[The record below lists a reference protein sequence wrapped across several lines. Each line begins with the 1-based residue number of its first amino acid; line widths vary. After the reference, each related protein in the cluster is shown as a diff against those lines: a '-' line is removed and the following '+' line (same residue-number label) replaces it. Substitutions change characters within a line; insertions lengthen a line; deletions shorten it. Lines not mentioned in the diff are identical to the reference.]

1 MSARLLAPLPSLPPG
16 GLLPER
22 SDPITRVSDDESW
35 RLLHEA
41 QIGRIASARHGEPD
55 IFPVS
60 YVCHRYGIFFR
71 TAADSRLRVEADGK
85 PVAFETAGQSG
96 TDAWSVV
103 ALGSLR
109 TLDTT
114 RDQDLLDQL
123 PILDFAPDKPY
134 VWMQV
139 TTSSL
144 RGRRFVIS
152 PTT

>member
-1 MSARLLAPLPSLPPG
+1 
-16 GLLPER
+16 LPER

-35 RLLHEA
+35 RLLHGA
-41 QIGRIASARHGEPD
+41 QIGRISSARHGEPD

-60 YVCHRYGIFFR
+60 FVCHGSRIYFR

-85 PVAFETAGQSG
+85 PVAFEAAGQSG
-96 TDAWSVV
+96 ADAWSVV

-114 RDQDLLDQL
+114 HDQDLLDEL

-139 TTSSL
+139 TTTSV

-152 PTT
+152 PTQT